1 MEATRNSNES
11 IVNSAEAL
19 MVVAQAV
26 EDKAEKTFSTNC
38 RFCDALHSAMN
49 APNIPQQRKGNRD

>member
-1 MEATRNSNES
+1 MEATGNSNES

-26 EDKAEKTFSTNC
+26 GDKAEK
-38 RFCDALHSAMN
+38 
-49 APNIPQQRKGNRD
+49 K